1 MPLKMS
7 LNQTFET
14 WVELRLA
21 VDEDGFDG
29 EMLDYCERAVL
40 GQPVTDD
47 LVAVQVATVLRALLE
62 DGEVN
67 GRHAGEAMDRLI
79 THIASR
85 GQAGATL
92 PLVERLLSSFSD
104 EAARSA

>member
-1 MPLKMS
+1 M
-7 LNQTFET
+7 
-14 WVELRLA
+14 ELRLA

-29 EMLDYCERAVL
+29 EMLGYCERAVL

-47 LVAVQVATVLRALLE
+47 LVAVQVANVMRAVLE

-67 GRHAGEAMDRLI
+67 GRHAGEAKDRLI
-79 THIASR
+79 NPIASR

-92 PLVERLLSSFSD
+92 PLVERLLSSLSD

>member
-1 MPLKMS
+1 MPVKMS

-14 WVELRLA
+14 WVELRLE

-29 EMLDYCERAVL
+29 EMLDYCEQAVL

-47 LVAVQVATVLRALLE
+47 HAALQVATVLRAVLE

-67 GRHAGEAMDRLI
+67 GVHAGEAMDRLI
-79 THIASR
+79 NHIVSR
-85 GQAGATL
+85 GQAAATL
-92 PLVERLLSSFSD
+92 PHVRRLLSSLSS
-104 EAARSA
+104 EAATAI

>member
-1 MPLKMS
+1 M
-7 LNQTFET
+7 
-14 WVELRLA
+14 ELRLA

-29 EMLDYCERAVL
+29 EMLDYCERAVP

-47 LVAVQVATVLRALLE
+47 LVAVQVATVLRVVLE

-79 THIASR
+79 NPIASR